1 METAATA
8 RRMAGRLTTRPLYG
22 IAIRRCHRIS
32 GTTRRRTFRGRR
44 TPTPSGKSLCRTVA
58 ILVRVVSGDAAY
70 FEGVFR
76 TTVDGVLTVD
86 GSPSSAAR
94 WVEGSSVVTVT
105 DGRLTLRSGSG
116 AVNNKLCFVKI
127 WPQ

>member
-1 METAATA
+1 VE
-8 RRMAGRLTTRPLYG
+8 
-22 IAIRRCHRIS
+22 
-32 GTTRRRTFRGRR
+32 
-44 TPTPSGKSLCRTVA
+44 
-58 ILVRVVSGDAAY
+58 
-70 FEGVFR
+70 
-76 TTVDGVLTVD
+76 GVLTVS

-94 WVEGSSVVTVT
+94 WVEGTSVVTVS

>member
-1 METAATA
+1 LTQGFVYGNRGNGQTYGWTLDNTSAARDRNSA
-8 RRMAGRLTTRPLYG
+8 LAWSP
-22 IAIRRCHRIS
+22 
-32 GTTRRRTFRGRR
+32 
-44 TPTPSGKSLCRTVA
+44 
-58 ILVRVVSGDAAY
+58 GDPA
-70 FEGVFR
+70 FFDGVFR
-76 TTVDGVLTVD
+76 TTVEGVLTVN

-94 WVEGSSVVTVT
+94 WVEGTSVVTVS